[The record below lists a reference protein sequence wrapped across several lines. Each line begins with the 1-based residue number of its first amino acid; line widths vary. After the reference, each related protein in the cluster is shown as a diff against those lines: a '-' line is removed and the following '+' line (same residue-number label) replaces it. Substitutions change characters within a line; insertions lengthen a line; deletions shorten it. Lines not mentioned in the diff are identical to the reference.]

1 MYKVRYLAVHA
12 HVTSVTRHLTGFLD
26 DYIVATLTTCCM
38 TDKILIKSSQTQCG
52 KEDEALHLHQH
63 LQREGFKPSARKFIT
78 LLRACG
84 SIPDLAQGRKLHVEA
99 RKHGFLS
106 DIYVGNTLLNM
117 YGKCGTV
124 SEAEDVFC
132 TLPERTIVSWNVMLS
147 IYAHD
152 GQREKVLQA
161 CRQMQIDGPTP
172 DVRTFVII
180 FQACGAL
187 SKMQETWLSDKQQ
200 ASFEIGQAFHSLVL
214 KKGLLRNPLIGNTL
228 VSFYGKCG
236 AVAEAATTFETLSIH
251 SVVSW
256 TSIFSTYVENHQGE
270 MALLCYK
277 RMQEEGFIPDKV
289 ACTIAFQACVSV
301 AEEEDVTI
309 SNEGS
314 IKIKAFEIGRALHAD
329 ACHLGVASDT
339 CVGTSIIS
347 MYGKCGAIVEAEEA
361 FYMLPYHDIVS
372 WNVLVSVYVEQGDR
386 EKAFSLYKQMQE
398 QSQAVDEVTLIYVLQ
413 ACSEHGS
420 LEFCEELHFHM
431 VCMGQGKLSSL
442 VATVI
447 RAYGNCG
454 CLLSAEACFEEI
466 FSPDLVSWSVLLSG
480 YAGEGNDPLAL
491 QLFAR
496 LSMARILPDNGI
508 FASILTAC
516 SHSGLIFEGI
526 ECFES
531 MTRDYYTTPK
541 LMHYGAITDLFG
553 RAGEFKRVSDMLIR
567 MPMQPDLPIWWFL
580 LGACR
585 THSNLELAEQA
596 FGYAVALQPKQ
607 ATAYILMSYVYATA
621 GLPDRVKE
629 VEVLRQKHGL
639 RWSELD

>member
-1 MYKVRYLAVHA
+1 MYKVRCLALHA
-12 HVTSVTRHLTGFLD
+12 HVTSVTRHFTGFLD
-26 DYIVATLTTCCM
+26 DYVVATLTTCGMNDNVHQVLLAKDC
-38 TDKILIKSSQTQCG
+38 TSSSSRVLLKSSQMQCG
-52 KEDEALHLHQH
+52 KEDEALQLHQH
-63 LQREGFKPSARKFIT
+63 LQREGFKPSARKFIA

-124 SEAEDVFC
+124 SEAEDVFALYQSVRLC
-132 TLPERTIVSWNVMLS
+132 PGMLCS
-147 IYAHD
+147 QYMHMMVK
-152 GQREKVLQA
+152 EKKCYKHIGK
-161 CRQMQIDGPTP
+161 CRLMARHLMY
-172 DVRTFVII
+172 VRLLLFCRRAVH
-180 FQACGAL
+180 FQ
-187 SKMQETWLSDKQQ
+187 KMQETWLSDKQQ
-200 ASFEIGQAFHSLVL
+200 ASFGIGQAFHSLVL
-214 KKGLLRNPLIGNTL
+214 KKGLSRNPLIGNTL

-236 AVAEAATTFETLSIH
+236 AVAEAATTFEALSI
-251 SVVSW
+251 
-256 TSIFSTYVENHQGE
+256 
-270 MALLCYK
+270 K
-277 RMQEEGFIPDKV
+277 
-289 ACTIAFQACVSV
+289 
-301 AEEEDVTI
+301 
-309 SNEGS
+309 
-314 IKIKAFEIGRALHAD
+314 
-329 ACHLGVASDT
+329 
-339 CVGTSIIS
+339 
-347 MYGKCGAIVEAEEA
+347 EAEEA
-361 FYMLPYHDIVS
+361 FYMLSYHDIVS

-386 EKAFSLYKQMQE
+386 EKAFCLYKQMQE
-398 QSQAVDEVTLIYVLQ
+398 QSLAVDEVTLIYVLQ

-442 VATVI
+442 VATLI

-454 CLLSAEACFEEI
+454 CLLSAEVCFEDI

-480 YAGEGNDPLAL
+480 YAGEGNDCLAL

-496 LSMARILPDNGI
+496 LSMARILPLCLCFHPHCLQPFWPYFRGM
-508 FASILTAC
+508 
-516 SHSGLIFEGI
+516 

-541 LMHYGAITDLFG
+541 LMHYGAIMDLFG

-585 THSNLELAEQA
+585 THSNLELAERA
-596 FGYAVALQPKQ
+596 FGYAMALQPKQ
-607 ATAYILMSYVYATA
+607 ATAYILMSYAYATA
-621 GLPDRVKE
+621 GLPDCVKE
-629 VEVLRQKHGL
+629 VEILREKHGS